1 MENYYKYL
9 PVSKEDESWGLCV
22 LNAGCSMV
30 HRDEEYPA
38 KGHPRHHYFNWDD
51 GRVLHDEYQVIYIT
65 RGEGI
70 FESASTGAVPVKEGA
85 VLLLFPNEW
94 HRFRPSKDKGWNEY
108 WVGFRGEIADQLVRS
123 AFFHPGAAAFS
134 IGVKDDVLLSILE
147 ILEQA
152 KKEDPGYQPR
162 ISGAVLHL
170 LGKIHSLR
178 KQHYL
183 RGETHMETIVNKGRF
198 LIREHFDNNLS
209 VEDIAEKLHVSYSSF
224 RKVFKKYT
232 GMSPGQYMIQLKI
245 DKARQL
251 LSQTNKSIKEISSEL
266 SFSSGY
272 YFSTLFKEKT
282 GCSPESYRK
291 GVLTHIPPSSYLP
304 VPSVQKPCSS

>member
-9 PVSKEDESWGLCV
+9 PVSEEDESWGLCV
-22 LNAGCSMV
+22 LNAGCNMV

-38 KGHPRHHYFNWDD
+38 KGHPRHHYFDWED
-51 GRVLHDEYQVIYIT
+51 GRILHDEYQVIYIT
-65 RGEGI
+65 QGEGV
-70 FESASTGAVPVKEGA
+70 FESASTGMVPVQEGT

-94 HRFRPSKDKGWNEY
+94 HRFRPNKDKGWNEY
-108 WVGFRGEIADQLVRS
+108 WVGFHGTIADNLVRS
-123 AFFHPGAAAFS
+123 AFFHPGAAAFP
-134 IGVKDDVLLSILE
+134 IGVKDDILLSILE

-152 KKEDPGYQPR
+152 KKEEPGYQPR
-162 ISGAVLHL
+162 IAGAVLHL
-170 LGKIHSLR
+170 LGKIHAFR
-178 KQHYL
+178 RQHYF
-183 RGETHMETIVNKGRF
+183 RGETHMEIIVNKGRF

-251 LSQTNKSIKEISSEL
+251 LSQTDKSIKEISSEL
-266 SFSSGY
+266 NFSSGY

-282 GCSPESYRK
+282 GCSPEGYRK
-291 GVLTHIPPSSYLP
+291 EVLTHAAGRP
-304 VPSVQKPCSS
+304 